1 MAVAA
6 QDQLVRNFLNVTG
19 GYMENMLCVWNKGI
33 KFWKKKIHWARIRTK
48 LWAK

>member
-6 QDQLVRNFLNVTG
+6 QDRLVRNFLNVTG

-33 KFWKKKIHWARIRTK
+33 KFRKKKDSLSQNK
-48 LWAK
+48 DKVMG